1 VEPILLFVSG
11 WWWIAPAAAGAGV
24 ATYAGITARP
34 RRARRLELDAA
45 RHDERL
51 AYRDLVVAKARVRTA
66 HADLLTSKSRRSAAP
81 PTAQARLELQSARQD
96 ERAASMA
103 LRASRS
109 RVKAGYTQYRAARSG
124 DPLPI
129 DRLAAVH
136 DAINARWLGYETDID
151 KALAFPQLSDPRHPA
166 TAAFLHAQRDALVKR
181 PLLRERATPEQ
192 YSEYRAAV
200 RTLELTLLEAERQA
214 GVHGRTGATPGTSG
228 PAIGPGI
235 EAATAALGELAD
247 RLPQL
252 ISIVRSARGGGSSS
266 ARGA

>member
-1 VEPILLFVSG
+1 MEPILLFVSG
-11 WWWIAPAAAGAGV
+11 WWWIAPAAAGAG
-24 ATYAGITARP
+24 AAAYAGITARP

-51 AYRDLVVAKARVRTA
+51 AYRDLVAAKARVRTA
-66 HADLLTSKSRRSAAP
+66 HAELLTSKSRGSSRPA
-81 PTAQARLELQSARQD
+81 AQARSELQSARTD
-96 ERAASMA
+96 EKSASLA
-103 LRASRS
+103 LRASRA
-109 RVKAGYTQYRAARSG
+109 RVKAGYTQYRTARSG

-129 DRLAAVH
+129 DRLAALH

-151 KALAFPQLSDPRHPA
+151 KALAFPQLTDPRHPA
-166 TAAFLHAQRDALVKR
+166 TAAFLDAQREALVKR

-200 RTLELTLLEAERQA
+200 RALELALLDAERQA
-214 GVHGRTGATPGTSG
+214 GVHGRTSTSPGASG